1 MLWSMCNVNAFELKI
16 FVTNNFKII
25 KIVQG
30 NIIWE
35 LAWGSY
41 RFNQVFFTFLLRD
54 NSRRRRRKTK
64 INYLLSS
71 TEYIFVIRSGKF
83 AWIRIRIIMLKI
95 NIKIKDRKRI
105 MISIYVA
112 RARQT
117 KEKLQEKFKPMF
129 SIITPLVELLR
140 RKDM

>member
-1 MLWSMCNVNAFELKI
+1 MCSVQDPCILQCEMCNVQSNVKCVMINVQCQCFCVNI

-71 TEYIFVIRSGKF
+71 TEYIFEIRSGKF
-83 AWIRIRIIMLKI
+83 AWIRICIIMLKI

-105 MISIYVA
+105 MINLCGPVTSN
-112 RARQT
+112 
-117 KEKLQEKFKPMF
+117 
-129 SIITPLVELLR
+129 
-140 RKDM
+140 